1 MDNATYSALLLVQQ
15 HMVEALE
22 HARMA
27 IGGISNLLND
37 LASQETK
44 TVQKTDDELTM
55 IVGGWWKDQC
65 ISDYTLVGQTDPRAR
80 LDVNKICKH
89 MNQKLE
95 EKYCT
100 LRVLDVVWSDKD
112 LYVWE
117 VSGLNENGV

>member
-27 IGGISNLLND
+27 RYGMNNLLND
-37 LASQETK
+37 HVSQQTK
-44 TVQKTDDELTM
+44 TVKKTDDELAM
-55 IVGGWWKDQC
+55 IVGGWWKVQC
-65 ISDYTLVGQTDPRAR
+65 IADYAVSDGDTMM

-95 EKYCT
+95 KRYCT
-100 LRVLDVVWSDKD
+100 LRVHDVVWSDKD